1 MFATSTPTL
10 NPPIQYSII
19 WLIIGLALVAGIVGW
34 FGFAFWITRRKAVNS
49 LENLGPASSDFDL
62 EKIKRKYLQLI
73 DECYQN
79 YQKHDTSLRGLHR
92 GLSLTVRY
100 FVYEAKHF
108 PAPRLTLADL
118 KRAPYPSLTKLISEY
133 YVDEFAVIE
142 HGDPQASV
150 EAAKDLV
157 RRWV

>member
-1 MFATSTPTL
+1 V
-10 NPPIQYSII
+10 
-19 WLIIGLALVAGIVGW
+19 LIAGIVGW
-34 FGFAFWITRRKAVNS
+34 FGFAFWITRRRKIDS
-49 LENLGPASSDFDL
+49 LETLGPASSDFDL
-62 EKIKRKYLQLI
+62 DKIKQKYLRLI

-79 YQKHDTSLRGLHR
+79 YQHNDASLRGLHR

-108 PAPRLTLADL
+108 PAPHLTLADL
-118 KRAPYPSLTKLISEY
+118 RRAPYPSLTKLITNY

-142 HGDPQASV
+142 RGDPQASV

-157 RRWV
+157 RQWV